1 MKWLEQII
9 LLLFVDHKF
18 GVLSLLPNLLKGF
31 GWNPGKK
38 LLNWFGTVLEEATE
52 NADITFSQ
60 VGFMI
65 YFIFNLIQ
73 LTLLQQ
79 INKIS
84 FSSLFQNLLRY
95 SNVISVIKECI

>member
-1 MKWLEQII
+1 MIPLS
-9 LLLFVDHKF
+9 FVDHKF

-38 LLNWFGTVLEEATE
+38 LLKWFGEVLEEATE

-60 VGFMI
+60 VGFKI

-73 LTLLQQ
+73 IDSIAT
-79 INKIS
+79 NK
-84 FSSLFQNLLRY
+84 QN
-95 SNVISVIKECI
+95 